1 MQGYGQDLNAL
12 LGRRIK
18 FDKMPAVAHDGR
30 VIGGDKGNVESV
42 DCNGCGSSCRRAR
55 C

>member
-30 VIGGDKGNVESV
+30 VIGGDKGNVERV
-42 DCNGCGSSCRRAR
+42 NCNDCGSACRMAR